1 MCPQNYGAYRMN
13 YKKAENSAK
22 LKARKRSVYGPSG
35 GAGGIRTHVPL
46 RTNGFQDRLVMT
58 TSIQLHVS
66 FIQLYVTRNKM
77 FWGHIWGHIQSFQHR
92 TNPQSAYFIGFL
104 SFSPNEVNRISR
116 PPRYDHFDTA
126 PCKRTECI
134 VLYKTLF
141 FN

>member
-13 YKKAENSAK
+13 YKKVENSAK

-66 FIQLYVTRNKM
+66 FIQLYVTRNKSSGGTFGGTSKLFGNGRAREVLILLASHRLVQTRSTGFQDRLVM
-77 FWGHIWGHIQSFQHR
+77 TASIQLH
-92 TNPQSAYFIGFL
+92 T
-104 SFSPNEVNRISR
+104 
-116 PPRYDHFDTA
+116 
-126 PCKRTECI
+126 
-134 VLYKTLF
+134 
-141 FN
+141 